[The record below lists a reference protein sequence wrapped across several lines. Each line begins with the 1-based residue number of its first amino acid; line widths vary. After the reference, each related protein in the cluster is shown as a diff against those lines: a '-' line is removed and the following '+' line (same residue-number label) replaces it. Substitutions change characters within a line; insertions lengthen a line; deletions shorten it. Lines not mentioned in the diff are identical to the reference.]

1 MRLCWFKPVVTV
13 TTVAT
18 LGGKKNLAEWISR
31 RKGRFA
37 QLLDNNSDAPHT
49 KSCGGPH
56 LRAGALSFLIVNKR
70 VALRATF
77 RFYY

>member
-1 MRLCWFKPVVTV
+1 MR
-13 TTVAT
+13 
-18 LGGKKNLAEWISR
+18 KKNKNLREKKIFFSTEWIS
-31 RKGRFA
+31 
-37 QLLDNNSDAPHT
+37 QSINLLDNNSDAPHT

-77 RFYY
+77 RSFYS